1 MAGPLPLPENLGLAH
16 LPAISVVIPCY
27 NSADTLAETV
37 ASVLAQSRP
46 ASEIILVDDGSLDGT
61 AALIATMQQH
71 HGERLRTV
79 WQANAGVAAARNLG
93 MAMAQSPYV
102 LPLDAD
108 DSLHPAMLADCGAM
122 LDADAS
128 LDLVYTDRQDFGDS
142 NRRWASGRFELA
154 RLKYFNQL
162 AYCGLYRRSLWQAVG
177 GYRVNVSGFD
187 DWDFWLAAAL
197 HGARAQH
204 LPAPYLLHRRRR
216 QSQLWGILPRY
227 EALHAQIM
235 LNHPAAYDEAE
246 LAAARRYLD
255 DGSPA
260 AVLSAA
266 RRVFL
271 HHYYA
276 DYPEDSPCVS

>member
-1 MAGPLPLPENLGLAH
+1 MAGQPQLQKRLDLACP
-16 LPAISVVIPCY
+16 PAISVVIPCY

-46 ASEIILVDDGSLDGT
+46 ASEIILVDDGSVDET
-61 AALIATMQQH
+61 AALIASLQQR
-71 HGERLRTV
+71 HGGRLRTA

-93 MAMAQSPYV
+93 MAMAQGPYV

-108 DSLHPAMLADCGAM
+108 DSLHPAMLAECGAM

-142 NRRWASGRFELA
+142 ERRWTSGRFELA

-197 HGARAQH
+197 HGARARH
-204 LPAPYLLHRRRR
+204 LAAPYLLHRRRR
-216 QSQLWGILPRY
+216 QSQLWDILPRY

-235 LNHPAAYDEAE
+235 LNNPVAYGEAE
-246 LAAARRYLD
+246 LAAARRYLA

-276 DYPEDSPCVS
+276 DYPEDLPCVS